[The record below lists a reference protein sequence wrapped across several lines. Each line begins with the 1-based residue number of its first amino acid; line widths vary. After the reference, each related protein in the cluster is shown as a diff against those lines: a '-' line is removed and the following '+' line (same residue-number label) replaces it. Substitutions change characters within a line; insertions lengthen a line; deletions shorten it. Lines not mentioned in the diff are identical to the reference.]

1 MRLGAYLLVDST
13 ARSMHLGKPR
23 WRPVTLL
30 LVEVAMSTVQHPL
43 ASPFPADLSSSDPQ
57 LASLLAA
64 EETRQ
69 RLKVRLIASENYA
82 STAVR
87 EACASLITNQYSEGY
102 PGARYYEGQQIV
114 DQVERLA
121 IERAKA
127 LFGAEH
133 ANVQPHSGSPANLA
147 VYLAFL
153 KPGDTV
159 LGMQLAHGGHLTHG
173 SKASITGK
181 YWNVVSY
188 GLDPQTQRL
197 DYAQLRDLARQH
209 RPRLIIA
216 GHSAYPR
223 QIDFAAFRAIA
234 DEVGALLL
242 VDMAHFAGLVA
253 GGAHPS
259 PLPYAD
265 VVTTTTHKSLRGP
278 RGAIIMCRA
287 QHAAKIDK
295 AVFPGLQGGPH
306 NAISAAI
313 AAALGEALRPEFA
326 AYARQCVAN
335 AQALAQRLLE
345 HGFDLVTGGT
355 DNHLVLVDL
364 RNKGIGGKPLAAAL
378 DRAGLVT
385 NYNAV
390 PWDDHPPQDPSGL
403 RLGSPAMTTRG
414 FGTAEFARVADW
426 IARLVDSK
434 FDEAVVAEVAA
445 QTQSLCAAYPMP

>member
-1 MRLGAYLLVDST
+1 M
-13 ARSMHLGKPR
+13 
-23 WRPVTLL
+23 
-30 LVEVAMSTVQHPL
+30 EVAMQQSQTTVPDPSAL
-43 ASPFPADLSSSDPQ
+43 AAADPQ
-57 LASLLAA
+57 LAALLAA
-64 EETRQ
+64 EEVRQ
-69 RLKVRLIASENYA
+69 RDKIRLIASENYA
-82 STAVR
+82 SSAVR
-87 EACASLITNQYSEGY
+87 AACSSLITNQYSEGY
-102 PGARYYEGQQIV
+102 PGARYYEGQQVV
-114 DQVERLA
+114 DEVERLA
-121 IERAKA
+121 VERACR

-188 GLDPQTQRL
+188 GIDRDSGRI
-197 DYAQLRDLARQH
+197 DYAQVRALAREH

-223 QIDFAAFRAIA
+223 SIDFAQFRTIA

-242 VDMAHFAGLVA
+242 IDMAHFAGLVA

-259 PLPYAD
+259 PVPYAD

-278 RGAIIMCRA
+278 RGAIILCR
-287 QHAAKIDK
+287 QEHAAKIDK

-306 NAISAAI
+306 NAITAAI
-313 AAALGEALRPEFA
+313 AVTLGEALRPEFA
-326 AYARQCVAN
+326 DYAARCVAN
-335 AQALAQRLLE
+335 AQALAAQLCA
-345 HGFDLVTGGT
+345 HGFELVSGGT
-355 DNHLVLVDL
+355 DNHLMLIDL
-364 RNKGIGGKPLAAAL
+364 RNKGIGGKPLASAL

-385 NYNAV
+385 NCNAV
-390 PWDDHPPQDPSGL
+390 PWDDRPPADPSGL

-414 FGTAEFARVADW
+414 FGAAEFARVGDW
-426 IARLVDSK
+426 IARVVDSRL
-434 FDEAVVAEVAA
+434 DEAVIAEVARETRA
-445 QTQSLCAAYPMP
+445 LCQRYPLP

>member
-1 MRLGAYLLVDST
+1 MC
-13 ARSMHLGKPR
+13 
-23 WRPVTLL
+23 
-30 LVEVAMSTVQHPL
+30 
-43 ASPFPADLSSSDPQ
+43 SSD
-57 LASLLAA
+57 L
-64 EETRQ
+64 
-69 RLKVRLIASENYA
+69 
-82 STAVR
+82 
-87 EACASLITNQYSEGY
+87 SEGY

-114 DQVERLA
+114 AQVERLA
-121 IERAKA
+121 VDRAKA

-133 ANVQPHSGSPANLA
+133 VNVQPHSGSPANLA

-181 YWNVVSY
+181 YWNIVSY
-188 GLDPQTQRL
+188 GLDPQTRFL
-197 DYAQLRDLARQH
+197 DYAKIRDLAREH
-209 RPRLIIA
+209 RPKLIIA

-223 QIDFAAFRAIA
+223 RIDFSAFRDIA

-259 PLPYAD
+259 PVPFAD

-278 RGAIIMCRA
+278 RGAMILCRA
-287 QHAAKIDK
+287 EHAAKIDK

-306 NAISAAI
+306 NAITAAI
-313 AAALGEALRPEFA
+313 AVALQEALRPDFT
-326 AYARQCVAN
+326 AYAAQCVAN
-335 AQALAQRLLE
+335 ARALAESLAA

-364 RNKGIGGKPLAAAL
+364 RNKGLGGKPLAAAL
-378 DRAGLVT
+378 DRAGLVG

-390 PWDDHPPQDPSGL
+390 PWDDQPPQNPSGL

-414 FGTAEFARVADW
+414 FREAEFRRVAEW
-426 IARLVDSK
+426 IARVVESGL
-434 FDEAVVAEVAA
+434 DEQVIAAVAA
-445 QTQSLCAAYPMP
+445 ETRALCEGCPMP